1 MQNFSNLYKIHIETL
16 GCRLNQIESES
27 IAKSFSD
34 AGFSI
39 SMESVTAKSIIQNE
53 IIMAVLNTCTVTQ
66 KSEQKARR
74 IIRLMLEKFPQAVIL
89 VTGCYAQLNS
99 QEISQIDKRVF
110 VIGGQIKSRITQIP
124 KLLTEYLQKQD
135 FNAYDFIYSLQSIIK
150 TPQLK
155 QFFPENTFKLSTS
168 SFFAHSRASLK
179 IQDGCNNNCS
189 YCAIHLARGKSVSID
204 VKTALERV
212 IELENKGYDEVVL
225 TTVNIG
231 QYRGIFESQYFDFK
245 TLLKYL
251 LENTKKIRFRISSLY
266 PEIIDDSFCDVIK
279 NPRVQPHFHI
289 SVQSGSN
296 KILSLMNRRYSKEEV
311 IAACKKLKNA
321 KNDPFLACDIIT
333 GFPGETDSDFEE
345 SMQLCKE
352 CGFVWVHAFPYSQRP
367 GTEAVN
373 LNNKVPQY
381 ISGERVGKI
390 TEWAISQKIDYCN
403 RFVGKKLPAILE
415 FVKRPKLISQ
425 NQSGYI
431 YHAVTENF
439 LHCLIHSS
447 CELHESKAVYVE
459 IQKVLNDKIQ
469 KGGDLEVEAKI
480 I

>member
-1 MQNFSNLYKIHIETL
+1 MQNFNNLYKIHIETL

-27 IAKSFSD
+27 IAKVFSD
-34 AGFSI
+34 NNFSI
-39 SMESVTAKSIIQNE
+39 SMQSVTAKTDIQNDVK
-53 IIMAVLNTCTVTQ
+53 ISVLNTCTVTQ

-99 QEISQIDKRVF
+99 DEISRIDKRIF
-110 VIGGQIKSRITQIP
+110 VVGGQIKSRITQIP
-124 KLLTEYLQKQD
+124 HLLSEYLQNHD
-135 FNAYDFIYSLQSIIK
+135 FNPSDFINSLQSIIK

-155 QFFPENTFKLSTS
+155 QFFPENTFTLSTS

-231 QYRGIFESQYFDFK
+231 QYKGSFESKYFDF
-245 TLLKYL
+245 TNLLKYL
-251 LENTKKIRFRISSLY
+251 LDNTQKIRFRISSLY
-266 PEIIDDSFCDVIK
+266 PEIVDDDFCEVIK
-279 NPRVQPHFHI
+279 NSRVQPHFHI

-296 KILSLMNRRYSKEEV
+296 KILGLMNRRYSKEDV
-311 IAACKKLKNA
+311 INACEKLKSA
-321 KNDPFLACDIIT
+321 KENPFLACDIIT
-333 GFPGETDSDFEE
+333 GFPGETDSDFDET
-345 SMQLCKE
+345 MQLCKE
-352 CGFVWVHAFPYSQRP
+352 CGFVWVHAFPYSERP
-367 GTEAVN
+367 GTEAVM
-373 LNNKVPQY
+373 LENKVPQY
-381 ISGERVGKI
+381 ISGERAKKI
-390 TEWAISQKIDYCN
+390 TQWAINQKLEYCSQ
-403 RFVGKKLPAILE
+403 FVGKKLTAVLE
-415 FVKRPKLISQ
+415 SVKRPKIISA
-425 NQSGYI
+425 NQCGFI

-439 LHCLIHSS
+439 LHCLINSS
-447 CELHESKAVYVE
+447 CELQESKSIIVE
-459 IQKVLNDKIQ
+459 IEKVLHDKIQ

>member
-39 SMESVTAKSIIQNE
+39 LMESVTAKSIIQNE
-53 IIMAVLNTCTVTQ
+53 VLISVLNTCTVTQ

-99 QEISQIDKRVF
+99 EEISQIDKRVF
-110 VIGGQIKSRITQIP
+110 VIGGQIKSRITKIP
-124 KLLTEYLQKQD
+124 QLLTEYLQKQD
-135 FNAYDFIYSLQSIIK
+135 FNPFDFINYLQLLIK

-251 LENTKKIRFRISSLY
+251 LENTKKY
-266 PEIIDDSFCDVIK
+266 DS
-279 NPRVQPHFHI
+279 
-289 SVQSGSN
+289 G
-296 KILSLMNRRYSKEEV
+296 
-311 IAACKKLKNA
+311 
-321 KNDPFLACDIIT
+321 FLV
-333 GFPGETDSDFEE
+333 F
-345 SMQLCKE
+345 
-352 CGFVWVHAFPYSQRP
+352 
-367 GTEAVN
+367 
-373 LNNKVPQY
+373 
-381 ISGERVGKI
+381 
-390 TEWAISQKIDYCN
+390 
-403 RFVGKKLPAILE
+403 
-415 FVKRPKLISQ
+415 
-425 NQSGYI
+425 
-431 YHAVTENF
+431 
-439 LHCLIHSS
+439 
-447 CELHESKAVYVE
+447 
-459 IQKVLNDKIQ
+459 IQKLLMIVF
-469 KGGDLEVEAKI
+469 VM
-480 I
+480 

>member
-53 IIMAVLNTCTVTQ
+53 VIMAVLNTCTVTQ

-99 QEISQIDKRVF
+99 EEISQIDKRVF

-150 TPQLK
+150 IPQLK
-155 QFFPENTFKLSTS
+155 QFFPENTFRLSTS

-311 IAACKKLKNA
+311 ITACKKLKNA

-345 SMQLCKE
+345 TMQLCKE
-352 CGFVWVHAFPYSQRP
+352 CGFAWVHAFPYSQRP

-373 LNNKVPQY
+373 LNNKVHQY
-381 ISGERVGKI
+381 ISGERAGKI
-390 TEWAISQKIDYCN
+390 TQWAISQKIDYCN

-415 FVKRPKLISQ
+415 SVKRPKLISQ

>member
-34 AGFSI
+34 VGFSI

-53 IIMAVLNTCTVTQ
+53 VIISVLNTCTVTQ

-99 QEISQIDKRVF
+99 DEIAKIDKRIF
-110 VIGGQIKSRITQIP
+110 VIGGQIKSRITKIP
-124 KLLTEYLQKQD
+124 QLLTEYLQKQD
-135 FNAYDFIYSLQSIIK
+135 FNPFDFINYLQLLIK

-311 IAACKKLKNA
+311 ITACKKLKNA

-345 SMQLCKE
+345 TMQLCKE

-381 ISGERVGKI
+381 ISGERAGKI
-390 TEWAISQKIDYCN
+390 TQWAISQKIDYCN

-415 FVKRPKLISQ
+415 SVKRPKLISQ

-447 CELHESKAVYVE
+447 CELHESKAVCVE

>member
-53 IIMAVLNTCTVTQ
+53 VIMAVLNTCTVTQ

-99 QEISQIDKRVF
+99 EEISQIDKRVF

-124 KLLTEYLQKQD
+124 KLLTEYLQKHD

-150 TPQLK
+150 IPQLK
-155 QFFPENTFKLSTS
+155 QFYPENTFKLSTS
-168 SFFAHSRASLK
+168 LFFAHSRASLK

-189 YCAIHLARGKSVSID
+189 YCAIHLARGKSVSLD

-212 IELENKGYDEVVL
+212 LELENKGFDEVVL

-231 QYRGIFESQYFDFK
+231 QYRGIFESQDFDFK

-311 IAACKKLKNA
+311 ITACKKLKNA

-345 SMQLCKE
+345 TMQLCKE
-352 CGFVWVHAFPYSQRP
+352 CGFVWVHALPYSQRP

-381 ISGERVGKI
+381 I
-390 TEWAISQKIDYCN
+390 
-403 RFVGKKLPAILE
+403 
-415 FVKRPKLISQ
+415 
-425 NQSGYI
+425 
-431 YHAVTENF
+431 
-439 LHCLIHSS
+439 
-447 CELHESKAVYVE
+447 
-459 IQKVLNDKIQ
+459 
-469 KGGDLEVEAKI
+469 
-480 I
+480 

>member
-1 MQNFSNLYKIHIETL
+1 MQNSNNIHKIHIETL

-27 IAKSFSD
+27 IAKSFFD
-34 AGFSI
+34 EGFSI
-39 SMESVTAKSIIQNE
+39 SMESLTAKSEIQKDVIIS
-53 IIMAVLNTCTVTQ
+53 VLNTCTVTQ

-74 IIRLMLEKFPQAVIL
+74 IIRLMIEKFPQAVIL

-99 QEISQIDKRVF
+99 DEISKIDKRVF
-110 VIGGQIKSRITQIP
+110 VIAGQIKSRITQIP
-124 KLLTEYLQKQD
+124 GLLSEELQEKD
-135 FNAYDFIYSLQSIIK
+135 FNAFDFINSLKSVVT
-150 TPQLK
+150 TPQIK

-189 YCAIHLARGKSVSID
+189 YCAIHLARGKSVSLD

-231 QYRGIFESQYFDFK
+231 QYRGVFESQYFNF
-245 TLLKYL
+245 TSLLNYL

-266 PEIIDDSFCDVIK
+266 PEIVDDNFCSVIK

-296 KILSLMNRRYSKEEV
+296 KILSLMNRRYSKEDV
-311 IAACKKLKNA
+311 INACKKLNTA
-321 KNDPFLACDIIT
+321 KNNPFLACDIIT
-333 GFPGETDSDFEE
+333 GFPGETDCDFDET
-345 SMQLCKE
+345 MQLCRE
-352 CGFVWVHAFPYSQRP
+352 CGFAWVHAFPYSQRP
-367 GTEAVN
+367 GTEAVK
-373 LNNKVPQY
+373 LKGKVPQF
-381 ISGERVGKI
+381 ISGERAKKI
-390 TEWAISQKIDYCN
+390 IQWAINQKIEYCN
-403 RFVGKKLPAILE
+403 GFVGKKLPAVLE
-415 FVKRPKLISQ
+415 SVKRPKILNE
-425 NQSGYI
+425 NQGGFI

-439 LHCLIHSS
+439 LHCMINSP
-447 CELHESKAVYVE
+447 CEFQDSKAVCVE
-459 IQKVLNDKIQ
+459 VLQVLDDKIQ
-469 KGGDLEVEAKI
+469 KGGDLEVLAKI

>member
-53 IIMAVLNTCTVTQ
+53 VIISVLNTCTVTQ

-110 VIGGQIKSRITQIP
+110 VIGGQIKSRIIQIP
-124 KLLTEYLQKQD
+124 KLLIEYLQKSD

-311 IAACKKLKNA
+311 ITACKKLKNA

-345 SMQLCKE
+345 TMQLCKE
-352 CGFVWVHAFPYSQRP
+352 CGFAWVHAFPYSQRP

-381 ISGERVGKI
+381 ISGERAGKI
-390 TEWAISQKIDYCN
+390 TKWAISQKIDYCN

-415 FVKRPKLISQ
+415 SVKRPKLISQ

>member
-1 MQNFSNLYKIHIETL
+1 MQNCNNLYKIHIETL

-34 AGFSI
+34 VGFSI
-39 SMESVTAKSIIQNE
+39 SMESVTAKNVIQNE
-53 IIMAVLNTCTVTQ
+53 VIMSVLNTCTVTQ

-99 QEISQIDKRVF
+99 EEISQIDKRVF

-135 FNAYDFIYSLQSIIK
+135 FNPFDFINYLQLLIK

-311 IAACKKLKNA
+311 ITACKKLKNA

-345 SMQLCKE
+345 TMQLCKE
-352 CGFVWVHAFPYSQRP
+352 CGFAWVHAFPYSQRP

-381 ISGERVGKI
+381 ISFAEK
-390 TEWAISQKIDYCN
+390 
-403 RFVGKKLPAILE
+403 
-415 FVKRPKLISQ
+415 
-425 NQSGYI
+425 
-431 YHAVTENF
+431 
-439 LHCLIHSS
+439 
-447 CELHESKAVYVE
+447 
-459 IQKVLNDKIQ
+459 
-469 KGGDLEVEAKI
+469 
-480 I
+480 